1 MMKKIIAFLA
11 CVLLMTACSKD
22 STISHDYRCFFVF
35 DTSLHPLPCQL
46 TGIVG
51 NNGLFMKVEM
61 SHRQGVVHLH
71 TTRNYDNAVDDV
83 RLSTAKENQ
92 VNYSLGADNC
102 IIIGT
107 SSYDFVLT
115 CFDGQCANCMENDG
129 GTNYPLTWTNSG
141 LRLYCAKC
149 KRSYDVNNGVVA
161 DGEPGRQLY
170 RYQAA
175 LDGAVLRA
183 WN

>member
-61 SHRQGVVHLH
+61 STGRVWS
-71 TTRNYDNAVDDV
+71 TCIPRATMTM
-83 RLSTAKENQ
+83 LST
-92 VNYSLGADNC
+92 
-102 IIIGT
+102 T
-107 SSYDFVLT
+107 
-115 CFDGQCANCMENDG
+115 
-129 GTNYPLTWTNSG
+129 
-141 LRLYCAKC
+141 
-149 KRSYDVNNGVVA
+149 
-161 DGEPGRQLY
+161 
-170 RYQAA
+170 
-175 LDGAVLRA
+175 
-183 WN
+183 